1 MLLLLLLLS
10 ITTSS
15 SAYVR
20 CSSNPLAKA
29 GFYHSDKNLY
39 ETSIGDPDIQYDN
52 KTQRWQIW
60 WSTGLA
66 TTYATPME
74 GMAIKHGYST
84 DGVNFTVR
92 TNPVLETGSDSAAW
106 DHSKAETP
114 TVIRLPPGIATPQ
127 RQWLMLYAGGNDQA
141 ARPPGVDY
149 TWYQLG
155 AAFSSNG
162 EEFHKLPATE
172 SPYANATKTPFG
184 NGSLEGLVLL
194 GRDAFPGVAGV
205 VDGLAADPELIVDPD
220 GKTLHVFFS
229 SGGVDKNGNY
239 LVYGIS
245 HATSVDGG
253 VNWLPSLQNPVLSGP
268 RGPSV
273 IKTVSGW
280 QLFFLQDSSAD
291 LAKIPTTFN
300 PEYGA
305 WAANANSLYGPWKR
319 LMNGSGYGGREVSW
333 NVNAPAEA
341 LGWIAT
347 GDMAQN
353 APNGEKRW
361 YYVGFDPT
369 PPVPDGWVAPV
380 HPTKA
385 YPFGLE
391 PAVIALSMMH
401 QD

>member
-1 MLLLLLLLS
+1 
-10 ITTSS
+10 
-15 SAYVR
+15 
-20 CSSNPLAKA
+20 
-29 GFYHSDKNLY
+29 
-39 ETSIGDPDIQYDN
+39 
-52 KTQRWQIW
+52 
-60 WSTGLA
+60 
-66 TTYATPME
+66 ME

-92 TNPVLETGSDSAAW
+92 KDPVLETGADTAAW

-114 TVIRLPPGIATPQ
+114 TVVRLPPGVATPQ
-127 RQWLMLYAGGNDQA
+127 RQWLMLYSGGNDQA
-141 ARPPGVDY
+141 ARPPGVSY

-155 AAFSSNG
+155 AAFSANG
-162 EEFHKLPATE
+162 EDFQKLPAAE
-172 SPYANATKTPFG
+172 SPYANASRHTPFG

-205 VDGLAADPELIVDPD
+205 VEGLAADPELIVDPD
-220 GKTLHVFFS
+220 GTTLHVYFS
-229 SGGVDKNGNY
+229 SGAVDAQGDY

-253 VNWLPSLQNPVLSGP
+253 VHWIPSIHNPVLPGT
-268 RGPSV
+268 RGPSA
-273 IKTVSGW
+273 IHTVSGW

-291 LAKIPTTFN
+291 VATIPTTFN
-300 PEYGA
+300 PELGV
-305 WAANANSLYGPWKR
+305 WAAHASSLFGPWKR
-319 LMNGSGYGGREVSW
+319 LTNGSGVGGREVSW
-333 NVNAPAEA
+333 DAAAPAEA

-353 APNGEKRW
+353 APKGERRW
-361 YYVGFDPT
+361 YYVGFDPMM
-369 PPVPDGWVAPV
+369 PIPNGWVAPV

-385 YPFGLE
+385 YPLGLE